1 MAASRSPDD
10 DYDSFVCWCMAQ
22 GSQQSRQLSP
32 EAFNALKAR
41 LKPRNA
47 SDQLYEILGS
57 EDVSRKEFKK
67 LLCCMPVEEY
77 AEIFRSLSTEEL
89 QSFLENEDDE
99 VAEDAKE
106 RVKVSADDFAKAGG
120 VLTQLQPALGRL
132 RELLLLFPEMS
143 HASSFTMAGEE
154 KGPPVAV
161 AGNPVT
167 VPAQSTVSEKELYQ
181 LFGEDNGWTR
191 KEFRQFLKH
200 APPEEV
206 EELYR
211 AASIDPFSEDATV
224 ATTNDDPQVAEATMA
239 KTLKRKKSKQH
250 RGSAPPSKQHQTRS
264 RAPTPNPEP
273 HLAPVSASASASTD
287 NLSTSLT
294 LAVSKNRVRIFAKQ
308 HAFNTNASL
317 DQTPEDLEVYLRQVR
332 NFAEKCGLSRDEA
345 NECGAEA
352 ELRYG
357 IVKEWLE
364 ARRVA
369 RVRLMSTEALLSRGG
384 CGEKEEVLA
393 IEGVE
398 RVDGEGDLGSLK
410 GSKKGSKKRKRDIAE
425 DEVVKTGSS
434 VPGNGSM
441 EPLDETTSKDALDA
455 SAVPTASRDT
465 DHDQVQPKKKKRKK
479 DKRGEDSKLLSLNG
493 HTEQYNED
501 MSIRSN
507 DQSDAERGPTSPSQ
521 NNKRRKGDAE
531 ESSAAAVGAP
541 LRSGLS
547 SATQVAGINSTPA
560 IDSSA
565 VAAALASTDHDQTHP
580 KRKKRKKDKK
590 PKEKSEEHIEV
601 DPEPSI
607 PASEPVQRDQGQPEQ
622 ERTATIRTDQ
632 HRPQPK
638 KKKPKKDKKAERDR
652 EARRVADLESSIDAL
667 DDIQGGQARSNQEK
681 GKKKKGQDSS
691 GKQRMNARI
700 LGKLQ
705 DGLADSST
713 SVALAAPVQ
722 SQPIASKVSKKEKNR
737 QKRQRKME
745 KKLKFE
751 QAQNGGVGAVD
762 KPQMDQQG
770 PFVDKTSHGE
780 GFRGRYPVEYDL
792 PLEYDEFVPKD
803 EYSDAARRSLEL
815 GEAPNPAV
823 LPRDDKRDEGAAM
836 SADESF
842 PISDLDQRLHVFDCE
857 GSVIMKLE
865 EVPVVG
871 QENGLESVETVKR
884 ADGHSD
890 TSSQELHAERERSVV
905 PISPSPKRERAASYV
920 QEEVDDTLI
929 PESPQPFEDDEGNSV
944 ASRDSS
950 PIDFDEELDDLDLG
964 RANGVVNGVVD
975 DKPTRHSPEGHVVAA
990 VEEDELHIGPPEAVE
1005 GSTGMGLAHSLRD
1018 NGEDAPSIAGVI
1030 DINESHTRLSPTP
1043 EVQQLHEPTVTTHTP
1058 RDSPALG
1065 AYSHTELNELVPILR
1080 ADSHQEQN
1088 GTTAADKPKLKLPGA
1103 RGMARKL
1110 KSVLKNKQDSIKQ
1123 GSAPGDEDRLAE
1135 LDSTGISPAS
1145 ISSLPLLRN
1154 AETGVTE
1161 TFEAFK
1167 RESPAYCGDQRGPSE
1182 EVLAPKRAERA
1193 AEILDLYARNA
1204 RWISLDEA
1212 LSESHILVTEVN
1224 ARTASPL
1231 RKKLS
1236 TGDPSPITTPRKRTG
1251 QKSPHFNAPTPPK
1264 KPRSPAGTVSCLPFP
1279 PLSAPRFGL
1288 IQEELAHDPFR
1299 LLIAVTLL
1307 NKTKGTAAIPVFH
1320 SLISTYPTP
1329 SALAQASTADV
1340 AARIRHLGLQNNRA
1354 ETLVEFAKTWL
1365 AAPPAR
1371 GKRYKTLH
1379 YPYRSASAGI
1389 KATEILDD
1397 DDTRLGAW
1405 EVAHLPGCGPY
1416 AMDSWRIFCRD
1427 VLRGV
1432 AQGWDGEGAEG
1443 GFEPEWKR
1451 VLPKDK
1457 ELRAFLR
1464 WMWLREGWAW
1474 DPGTGEKE
1482 VASTEVMR
1490 AAERGELVWDEHGG
1504 LRMKGGAGEEGK
1516 VESREE
1522 DIMAITTVL
1531 NPEEEEGK
1539 YSRDE
1544 RSDVNSSQ
1552 ATAAVS
1558 LLQLQSG
1565 LVL

>member
-1 MAASRSPDD
+1 MAAPRSPDD

-106 RVKVSADDFAKAGG
+106 RVKVSADDFAKAGE

-132 RELLLLFPEMS
+132 L
-143 HASSFTMAGEE
+143 
-154 KGPPVAV
+154 
-161 AGNPVT
+161 
-167 VPAQSTVSEKELYQ
+167 SEKELYQ

-239 KTLKRKKSKQH
+239 KTLKRKKTKQH
-250 RGSAPPSKQHQTRS
+250 RGSAPPSKQHQNRS

-398 RVDGEGDLGSLK
+398 RVDGKGDLGSLK

-521 NNKRRKGDAE
+521 NNKRRKRDAE
-531 ESSAAAVGAP
+531 ESSAAVVGAP

-580 KRKKRKKDKK
+580 KRKKRKKDKN

-722 SQPIASKVSKKEKNR
+722 SQPIASK
-737 QKRQRKME
+737 
-745 KKLKFE
+745 
-751 QAQNGGVGAVD
+751 
-762 KPQMDQQG
+762 G

-890 TSSQELHAERERSVV
+890 TSSQELHAERERS
-905 PISPSPKRERAASYV
+905 
-920 QEEVDDTLI
+920 EEVDDTLI

-1018 NGEDAPSIAGVI
+1018 TGEDAPSIAGVI

-1123 GSAPGDEDRLAE
+1123 GRLN
-1135 LDSTGISPAS
+1135 
-1145 ISSLPLLRN
+1145 RN
-1154 AETGVTE
+1154 
-1161 TFEAFK
+1161 
-1167 RESPAYCGDQRGPSE
+1167 R
-1182 EVLAPKRAERA
+1182 
-1193 AEILDLYARNA
+1193 IL
-1204 RWISLDEA
+1204 
-1212 LSESHILVTEVN
+1212 
-1224 ARTASPL
+1224 
-1231 RKKLS
+1231 
-1236 TGDPSPITTPRKRTG
+1236 
-1251 QKSPHFNAPTPPK
+1251 
-1264 KPRSPAGTVSCLPFP
+1264 P
-1279 PLSAPRFGL
+1279 PLSAALRPRFGL

-1379 YPYRSASAGI
+1379 YPYRSAGAGI

-1474 DPGTGEKE
+1474 DPGTGRRR
-1482 VASTEVMR
+1482 SR
-1490 AAERGELVWDEHGG
+1490 AR
-1504 LRMKGGAGEEGK
+1504 
-1516 VESREE
+1516 
-1522 DIMAITTVL
+1522 
-1531 NPEEEEGK
+1531 
-1539 YSRDE
+1539 
-1544 RSDVNSSQ
+1544 RS
-1552 ATAAVS
+1552 
-1558 LLQLQSG
+1558 
-1565 LVL
+1565 